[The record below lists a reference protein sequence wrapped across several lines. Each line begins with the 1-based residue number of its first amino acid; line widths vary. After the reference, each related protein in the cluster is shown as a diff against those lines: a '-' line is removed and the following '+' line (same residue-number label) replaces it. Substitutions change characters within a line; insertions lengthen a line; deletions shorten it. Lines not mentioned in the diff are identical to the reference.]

1 MNPAF
6 NLSQSAILA
15 QDSFSCR
22 PSQGMYFGMVDEM
35 NHYGYDDDNNFF
47 GGDENDSLLEDMD
60 PERKFN
66 PTNFT

>member
-22 PSQGMYFGMVDEM
+22 PSQGMYFGLVDEV
-35 NHYGYDDDNNFF
+35 NHYGYADGDNLF
-47 GGDENDSLLEDMD
+47 DENDSLLDDME
-60 PERKFN
+60 PERRFN
-66 PTNFT
+66 PSNFTQE